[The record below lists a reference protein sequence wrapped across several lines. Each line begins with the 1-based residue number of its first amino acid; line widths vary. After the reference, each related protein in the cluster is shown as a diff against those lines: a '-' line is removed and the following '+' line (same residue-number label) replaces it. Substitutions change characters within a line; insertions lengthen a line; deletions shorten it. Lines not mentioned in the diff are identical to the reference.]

1 MVAARVNT
9 GDLEVLEQTPRL
21 GQIITGE
28 GNSHNHQWMRREG
41 GEVADLKDENN
52 MPTPTPTRFN
62 ATHPVQSRVV
72 RSCFKTGSHTSCTA
86 WQTTLV
92 VMRSEHFTTLVTAET
107 QTGFNGGGKT
117 TLVAW

>member
-1 MVAARVNT
+1 M
-9 GDLEVLEQTPRL
+9 DD
-21 GQIITGE
+21 
-28 GNSHNHQWMRREG
+28 EG

-72 RSCFKTGSHTSCTA
+72 RSCFEKASHTSCTA

-92 VMRSEHFTTLVTAET
+92 VMRSEHFTMLVTAET

>member
-1 MVAARVNT
+1 MH
-9 GDLEVLEQTPRL
+9 G
-21 GQIITGE
+21 GGSGE
-28 GNSHNHQWMRREG
+28 YGGFGSPWADSQAGANNHRGGKLTQSSVDDEG

-52 MPTPTPTRFN
+52 MPTP
-62 ATHPVQSRVV
+62 THPVQSRVV

-86 WQTTLV
+86 RQTTLV

-117 TLVAW
+117 TSVAW